1 MLSVQTPPLA
11 LAQLAP
17 FARVDADVDPSCAV
31 TTTGIHTYHLDE
43 TSVGQAAA
51 AHYDLP
57 ALLGALTAVG
67 LSLPPDE
74 LTRLHAWYAAGR
86 RLQLTLLPLVRTTD
100 AALMARL
107 QQNRRLHPWLGE
119 VLNPTTAVWHGEIDA
134 FLTALRRQGFYP
146 DVTALDQAVS
156 AAAVEETAAGA
167 VAAPDAGALWLA
179 ARTYQLLGR
188 FLPLPVALPTAQ
200 IRTISFRCWKSWGRE
215 VVGS

>member
-1 MLSVQTPPLA
+1 M
-11 LAQLAP
+11 
-17 FARVDADVDPSCAV
+17 
-31 TTTGIHTYHLDE
+31 
-43 TSVGQAAA
+43 
-51 AHYDLP
+51 
-57 ALLGALTAVG
+57 LGALTAVG